1 MELQKPSIRL
11 LYAWWLALFF
21 GTLALCCAAA
31 ALISFSHTLWV
42 WVTAVMLIAF
52 SVGFAWYLPA
62 RYRRLAFYASSE
74 LVIVHCGVIAT
85 RTKYINVKN
94 IRFAS
99 MDSALPLALFG
110 LSTAT
115 LRTAGAMVRIPGL
128 DADARRRLKATLAPC
143 FGQEEPKPPS
153 DKPMGDIAGGKA

>member
-31 ALISFSHTLWV
+31 PLGNLSHALWV
-42 WVTAVMLIAF
+42 WVTALMLIAF
-52 SVGFAWYLPA
+52 SAGFAWYLPA
-62 RYRRLAFYASSE
+62 RYRRLAFYASGE
-74 LVIVHCGVIAT
+74 LVILHCGVIAT

-99 MDSALPLALFG
+99 MDSVLPTALFG

-115 LRTAGAMVRIPGL
+115 LRTAGAVVRIPGL

-143 FGQEEPKPPS
+143 FGQPEPKPQQP
-153 DKPMGDIAGGKA
+153 KGDIAGEKG